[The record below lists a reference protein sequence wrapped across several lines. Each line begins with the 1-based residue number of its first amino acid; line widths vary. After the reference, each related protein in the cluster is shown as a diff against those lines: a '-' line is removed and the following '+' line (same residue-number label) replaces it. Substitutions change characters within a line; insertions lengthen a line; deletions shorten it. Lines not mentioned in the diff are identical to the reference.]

1 MKNIILI
8 SILSVFL
15 TNCKGDDNTN
25 ITNDREIFEI
35 IQQGFFSGDNIT
47 TTGKNNVIT
56 NQNDWNQLVSLLAT
70 QQYDLSTIT
79 VNFSQENILFI
90 RDEPRPDGKYSIIV
104 DKVLYLPTE
113 VQVYIKKEV
122 SEFGPDMPTQPFC
135 VAKISKTNL
144 PVNFY

>member
-8 SILSVFL
+8 TVLSVFL

-35 IQQGFFSGDNIT
+35 LAAGAFAGDNIT
-47 TTGKNNVIT
+47 TVAQNNVIT
-56 NQNDWNQLVSLLAT
+56 NQSDWNILVSLLAT
-70 QQYDLSTIT
+70 EHHDLSGVAI
-79 VNFSQENILFI
+79 NFNQENIVFI
-90 RDEPRPDGKYSIIV
+90 RDEPRPDGQYSIKI
-104 DKVLYLPTE
+104 DKVLYTSTE
-113 VQVYIKKEV
+113 VQVYIKKIINN
-122 SEFGPDMPTQPFC
+122 GGHQMPTQPFC